1 MADLEWTPLPE
12 HADERRMFDS
22 GTQLHGDV
30 RLNIANILRIFA
42 VAHPGG
48 SYADQC
54 RIMANEVVKLEL
66 PSGVPASCPNCAG
79 WKLVAES
86 ALAAAE
92 SGERIEAIRA
102 KCGLGTSGVLTGA
115 PGATDVERA
124 AWLADKIGALGDY
137 AKEAAAM
144 LRRWP
149 SGVAL
154 PRDDQQEQP
163 R

>member
-66 PSGVPASCPNCAG
+66 PSGV
-79 WKLVAES
+79 LEVD
-86 ALAAAE
+86 LAAHYRQAIAQVCE
-92 SGERIEAIRA
+92 GWTLPEGARKVLEAA
-102 KCGLGTSGVLTGA
+102 LWS
-115 PGATDVERA
+115 PP
-124 AWLADKIGALGDY
+124 ALGVN
-137 AKEAAAM
+137 
-144 LRRWP
+144 P
-149 SGVAL
+149 SRGG
-154 PRDDQQEQP
+154 EQ
-163 R
+163 